1 MKNSRILLMGLL
13 SLSLFTFSCEDDD
26 ENVSSIDQAVTSSED
41 DALADAEYASVFE
54 FVDDEASADETF
66 SAGRTAEESEN
77 MPECAE
83 VVKDTVNRTLTIDFG
98 DTGCECNDGVVRS
111 GKIIATFQG
120 EYREPGSSVSV
131 TLENYT
137 ADEHTFSGTKTVTN
151 MREEDGHFKY
161 TITVEDASIEGPDGV
176 FSWESSHTVERI
188 EGNDTRRPYDDVYQ
202 VTGQSSGV
210 NRRGIAFE
218 KTIESPLIKDRKVRC
233 LSNFVS
239 GIVTLTNDDGGVVS
253 IDYGDGTCD
262 RKATLTIN
270 DNVNRTI
277 FVR

>member
-1 MKNSRILLMGLL
+1 MLRAKDLAFGVINCVSRHTVTGLL
-13 SLSLFTFSCEDDD
+13 TSCGKLFEDWSA
-26 ENVSSIDQAVTSSED
+26 NYRLFQED
-41 DALADAEYASVFE
+41 RMQVRGLFDVIRKE
-54 FVDDEASADETF
+54 
-66 SAGRTAEESEN
+66 
-77 MPECAE
+77 
-83 VVKDTVNRTLTIDFG
+83 TVNRTLTIDFG
-98 DTGCECNDGVVRS
+98 DTGCEGNDGVVRS
-111 GKIIATFQG
+111 GKIIATFEG

-137 ADEHTFSGTKTVTN
+137 ADEHTFTGTKSVTN

-161 TITVEDASIEGPDGV
+161 TITVENASIEGSDGV

-262 RKATLTIN
+262 RQATLTIN
-270 DNVNRTI
+270 DNVIRTI